1 MLQLPSSAGVNLI
14 IVINASGIP
23 IRAPCGYLADRY
35 IGPLNCLIPWVL
47 LCGILMFCWASVR
60 TIGGLYVFAVFY
72 GLACGAAMG
81 LFAGTVPS
89 LTKDMSKI
97 GTRVGMVLTM
107 ISFGPLTGP
116 SVAGVL
122 IARSGGSYQA
132 AQLWAG
138 TCLIGGAVALVGAR
152 VIITGLHLKVKI

>member
-1 MLQLPSSAGVNLI
+1 
-14 IVINASGIP
+14 
-23 IRAPCGYLADRY
+23 
-35 IGPLNCLIPWVL
+35 
-47 LCGILMFCWASVR
+47 
-60 TIGGLYVFAVFY
+60 VFAVFY